1 MVTSDMHRAADL
13 PSRCCLFNN
22 CVQFTTFYIQRF
34 TTVLR
39 KMQTSTF
46 LLLVIVMDS
55 IKSNLSVNFV
65 QGIQLPLFR
74 TKIISVTVLQNEN
87 QPFTRVF

>member
-1 MVTSDMHRAADL
+1 MRVYMERRVTSPARGPPPPCKQALTSH
-13 PSRCCLFNN
+13 CCLFNN
-22 CVQFTTFYIQRF
+22 CVQFTTFYMQRF

-39 KMQTSTF
+39 KMQTSIF

-65 QGIQLPLFR
+65 EGIQ
-74 TKIISVTVLQNEN
+74 
-87 QPFTRVF
+87 

>member
-1 MVTSDMHRAADL
+1 MVTSDMQRAADL

-22 CVQFTTFYIQRF
+22 CVQFTTFYMQRF

-39 KMQTSTF
+39 KMQTSIF

-55 IKSNLSVNFV
+55 IKRNVSV
-65 QGIQLPLFR
+65 
-74 TKIISVTVLQNEN
+74 SVFCGRNSVVVRYLTA
-87 QPFTRVF
+87 P

>member
-1 MVTSDMHRAADL
+1 MVTYDMQRAADL

-22 CVQFTTFYIQRF
+22 CVQFTTFYMQRF

-39 KMQTSTF
+39 KTQTSIF
-46 LLLVIVMDS
+46 LLLVIVMDN

-65 QGIQLPLFR
+65 EGIQ
-74 TKIISVTVLQNEN
+74 
-87 QPFTRVF
+87 

>member
-1 MVTSDMHRAADL
+1 MVTSDMQRAADL

-22 CVQFTTFYIQRF
+22 CVQFTTIYMQRF
-34 TTVLR
+34 TTALQ
-39 KMQTSTF
+39 KMQTSIF

-65 QGIQLPLFR
+65 EGIQ
-74 TKIISVTVLQNEN
+74 
-87 QPFTRVF
+87 

>member
-1 MVTSDMHRAADL
+1 MVTSDMQRAADL

-22 CVQFTTFYIQRF
+22 CVQFTTFYMQRF

-39 KMQTSTF
+39 KIQTSIF

-55 IKSNLSVNFV
+55 IKSNVCLFCGRNSVV
-65 QGIQLPLFR
+65 FR
-74 TKIISVTVLQNEN
+74 YLTA
-87 QPFTRVF
+87 P

>member
-1 MVTSDMHRAADL
+1 MVTSDMQRAADL

-22 CVQFTTFYIQRF
+22 CVQFTTFYMQRF
-34 TTVLR
+34 TTVRR
-39 KMQTSTF
+39 KMQTSIF

-65 QGIQLPLFR
+65 EGIHGTMIRKLLSPITAFLYQDN
-74 TKIISVTVLQNEN
+74 TTGG
-87 QPFTRVF
+87 

>member
-1 MVTSDMHRAADL
+1 MVTSDMQRAADL

-22 CVQFTTFYIQRF
+22 CVQFTTFYMQRF

-39 KMQTSTF
+39 KMQTSIF

-55 IKSNLSVNFV
+55 IKSNGTMSRKLLS
-65 QGIQLPLFR
+65 P
-74 TKIISVTVLQNEN
+74 VTAFLYQDN
-87 QPFTRVF
+87 TTGG

>member
-1 MVTSDMHRAADL
+1 MVTSDMQRSADL

-22 CVQFTTFYIQRF
+22 YVQFTTFYMQRF
-34 TTVLR
+34 TTVSENAN
-39 KMQTSTF
+39 KYFF

-65 QGIQLPLFR
+65 EGIQ
-74 TKIISVTVLQNEN
+74 
-87 QPFTRVF
+87 